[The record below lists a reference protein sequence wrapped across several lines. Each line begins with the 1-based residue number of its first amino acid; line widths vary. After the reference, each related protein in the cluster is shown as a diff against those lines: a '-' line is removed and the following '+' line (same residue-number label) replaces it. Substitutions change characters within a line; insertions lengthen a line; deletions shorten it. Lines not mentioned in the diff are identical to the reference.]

1 MPELDTVSND
11 SSLLF
16 SSDDDHSDGHYN
28 DSNLDGNYDFQ
39 RCGICGYA
47 FYSNRFSS
55 RRYILHN
62 IINDGCQISGVVIPR
77 TNYGTFLVPWKKS
90 DGLIYEPRT
99 DEQRRKTV
107 MPVPITKVDER
118 VHTPISYYE
127 GTISHD
133 WMGYPVHAR
142 CWELLMHHKLGDIAN
157 KNLKVV
163 MEAIKQRHE
172 KNSWRPVRGI
182 PDEWLEDPVRTKC
195 VQAALEQVTV
205 KRTRDKKKIFHQK
218 CTPRIRESML
228 LRLPW
233 EVLNMVFNY
242 LPSQA
247 VANVQRALHLRLDH
261 DFWRSRISTQLFHE
275 VATYTRGINW
285 KQLCFKLERR
295 LEKSEALAVRQ
306 HLLIC
311 LDEILAFCNS
321 Y

>member
-1 MPELDTVSND
+1 MPEFDTVSND

-55 RRYILHN
+55 YTPDRNDANFDIPNVGLHRAHKVENMGMYRNYRSWWWMPRRMILHN
-62 IINDGCQISGVVIPR
+62 IINDDCQISGVAIPR
-77 TNYGTFLVPWKKS
+77 TNYDTFLVPWKKS

-107 MPVPITKVDER
+107 MPVPITKVDAR

-182 PDEWLEDPVRTKC
+182 PDEWLEGTY
-195 VQAALEQVTV
+195 AL
-205 KRTRDKKKIFHQK
+205 RSDFSSSGDSWIHRF
-218 CTPRIRESML
+218 
-228 LRLPW
+228 LRG
-233 EVLNMVFNY
+233 V
-242 LPSQA
+242 
-247 VANVQRALHLRLDH
+247 D
-261 DFWRSRISTQLFHE
+261 
-275 VATYTRGINW
+275 
-285 KQLCFKLERR
+285 
-295 LEKSEALAVRQ
+295 
-306 HLLIC
+306 
-311 LDEILAFCNS
+311 
-321 Y
+321 